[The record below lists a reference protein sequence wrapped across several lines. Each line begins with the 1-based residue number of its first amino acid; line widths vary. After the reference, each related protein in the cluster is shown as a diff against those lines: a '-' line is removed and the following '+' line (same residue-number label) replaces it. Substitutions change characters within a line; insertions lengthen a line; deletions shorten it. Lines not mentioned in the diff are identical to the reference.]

1 MQNFK
6 DLAYKSFYQA
16 QYDKALLNFSLALN
30 EDSEDYDLKVGAVLS
45 DYAYEDE
52 NDAIA
57 LSDFYQSCVTLGD
70 EKKEVYESVLN
81 SIDYNNDS
89 VYDLTQSIENI
100 FASMEDGVEYS
111 DFIKIASIRGDIK
124 QSLEDVMF
132 SAKLIMQSK
141 EDMMNFID
149 LLMQY
154 DFKEE
159 ALSYLERAIMIYP
172 RDGYF
177 QERFKQLSLPRIQNS
192 K

>member
-111 DFIKIASIRGDIK
+111 DFVKIANIRGDIK

>member
-111 DFIKIASIRGDIK
+111 DFVKIANLRGDIK